1 MADKNQNQTLITPDG
16 REYVATSEREA
27 LRLTRTAGYRPKKA
41 AAPKPDNK
49 SDDKST
55 K

>member
-1 MADKNQNQTLITPDG
+1 MAEKKMTVVTPDG
-16 REYVATSEREA
+16 REYVTGEREA
-27 LRLTRTAGYRPKKA
+27 TRLIRTAGYRPKKA